1 MGLRQVLTPVAFLL
15 AVAACL
21 PYSTGAPAP
30 AQTTTERPVVV
41 GATLAL
47 SGGFADTAK
56 EVRAGY
62 ELWAEDV
69 NSRGGLLGRKVE
81 LKIYDDEG
89 KPDKA
94 AQLLERLIT
103 VDRVDLILGGY
114 PGTTVA
120 AQAPIAEKYKYVYIG
135 MGAHSPSFEQGY
147 QYFFGGPPLL
157 GSWYPLAFLDL
168 VKAVRQG
175 TVAGPQLNTAALFF
189 MNNIIG
195 QDARKGTL
203 EFIARNMLDFK
214 VVVDE
219 LYDSPLANAD
229 PLIARAKQAQADVV
243 LLGGNPAENALMLR
257 TLRVQGFQ
265 PKAVWVYIG
274 PHSLP
279 WVKEIGELGELVF
292 TGFTGDA
299 STPKAK
305 AVDQMYRSK
314 YGQPIDL
321 YILAGY
327 NYGYV
332 LEAGVNGAKSLD
344 NTKIRDWLKGNQI
357 DTPLGKLRF
366 DQRGLPQPISVAY
379 QIQSGQVVAVWPQGP
394 ETRLP
399 VFRQLR

>member
-1 MGLRQVLTPVAFLL
+1 MRLKRILSPAVFLL

-41 GATLAL
+41 GASLAL

-56 EVRAGY
+56 EIRAGY

-157 GSWYPLAFLDL
+157 GSWYPLGFLEL
-168 VKAVRQG
+168 VRAIRQG
-175 TVAGPQLNTAALFF
+175 TAEGPQLNTVALLF

-203 EFIARNMLDFK
+203 DFITKNMPDFK

-243 LLGGNPAENALMLR
+243 MLGGNPAENALMLR
-257 TLRVQGFQ
+257 SLRVQGYQ

-279 WVKEIGELGELVF
+279 WVKEVGELGELVF

-299 STPKAK
+299 FTPKAK
-305 AVDQMYRSK
+305 AADQMYRSK

-344 NTKIRDWLKGNQI
+344 NTKIRDWLKANEV

-379 QIQSGQVVAVWPQGP
+379 QIQNGQVVAVWPRGP
-394 ETRLP
+394 ESRLP

>member
-1 MGLRQVLTPVAFLL
+1 MRRLVILMLFALFGLG
-15 AVAACL
+15 ACL
-21 PYSTGAPAP
+21 PYSSGAPAP
-30 AQTTTERPVVV
+30 AQTSERPIVV
-41 GATLAL
+41 GASLAL

-56 EVRAGY
+56 EVKAGY

-69 NSRGGLLGRKVE
+69 NARGGLLGRKVE

-103 VDRVDLILGGY
+103 VDRVDLVLGGY

-168 VKAVRQG
+168 VKAVRQR
-175 TVAGPQLNTAALFF
+175 TVAGPELNTVALLF

-195 QDARKGTL
+195 QDARKGAL
-203 EFIARNMLDFK
+203 DFISKNMPDFK

-229 PLIARAKQAQADVV
+229 PLIAKAKQAQADVV
-243 LLGGNPAENALMLR
+243 MLGGNPAENALMLR
-257 TLRVQGFQ
+257 TLRVQGYQ
-265 PKAVWVYIG
+265 PKAVFVYIG

-279 WVKEIGELGELVF
+279 WVKEMGDLGELVF

-299 STPKAK
+299 STARAK

-314 YGQPIDL
+314 YNQPIDL

-344 NTKIRDWLKGNQI
+344 NTKIRDWLKANEV
-357 DTPLGKLRF
+357 DTPLGKLKF

-379 QIQSGQVVAVWPQGP
+379 QTQGGQVVAVWPKGS
-394 ETRLP
+394 ETKAP
-399 VFRQLR
+399 IFGQLR

>member
-1 MGLRQVLTPVAFLL
+1 MRWWGALALVGIFGLV
-15 AVAACL
+15 ACL

-30 AQTTTERPVVV
+30 AQTEQRPVVV
-41 GATLAL
+41 GATLSL
-47 SGGFADTAK
+47 TGGFADTAK
-56 EVRAGY
+56 EIRTGY
-62 ELWAEDV
+62 ELWADDV

-103 VDRVDLILGGY
+103 VDKVDLILGAY

-120 AQAPIAEKYKYVYIG
+120 AQAPIAERYKYVYIG

-168 VKAVRQG
+168 VKAVRSG
-175 TVAGPQLNTAALFF
+175 TVSGPQFNTIALLF

-203 EFIARNMLDFK
+203 DFISKNMPDLK

-229 PLIARAKQAQADVV
+229 PLIAKARQAQADIVM
-243 LLGGNPAENALMLR
+243 LGGNPAENALMLR

-279 WVKEIGELGELVF
+279 WVKEMGELGERVF

-299 STPKAK
+299 STSKAK
-305 AVDQMYRSK
+305 TVDQLYRSK
-314 YGQPIDL
+314 FNQPIDL

-332 LEAGVNGAKSLD
+332 LEAAVNGTKSLD
-344 NTKIRDWLKGNQI
+344 NTKLRDWLKSSEV
-357 DTPLGKLRF
+357 DTPLGKLKF

-379 QIQSGQVVAVWPQGP
+379 QIQNGQVLAVWPKGT
-394 ETRLP
+394 ETKP
-399 VFRQLR
+399 AIFR